1 MNLGKTI
8 IVIDVP
14 IPAEFMPLFAPRT
27 PETEKEREGSPRTPA
42 RVPASA
48 PRETEKVEK

>member
-1 MNLGKTI
+1 MRIGKTI
-8 IVIDVP
+8 IVIDMP
-14 IPAEFMPLFAPRT
+14 IPAELMPLFAPRK
-27 PETEKEREGSPRTPA
+27 PQTEEERDKSPRSPA